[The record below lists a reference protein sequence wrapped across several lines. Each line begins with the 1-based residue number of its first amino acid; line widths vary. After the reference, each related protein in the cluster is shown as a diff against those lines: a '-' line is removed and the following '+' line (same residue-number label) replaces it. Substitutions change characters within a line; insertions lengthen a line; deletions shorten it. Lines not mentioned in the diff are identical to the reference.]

1 MMERDFSEY
10 FKIVGENSQESYLG
24 PERQGELLRRCTILD
39 DIEIGYSSNT
49 NLKKEKIAN

>member
-1 MMERDFSEY
+1 MERDLSEY

-39 DIEIGYSSNT
+39 DVEIGYSSNT